1 MGIQSYFFS
10 LTASL
15 LPGNGVV
22 ERSSRS
28 QWLHYAPA
36 MKVLRIRK
44 CQIVGTRSVRRASG
58 LLETGLSVNCLPD
71 RYWRATYRKPD
82 VFRPVIEIIDR
93 SEQLNEWLCLNA
105 PNRGAASICEYQP
118 LFIAQSDSGVHSH
131 SRAGGNEDRNERD
144 ETQKHRDSDKREWVV
159 RADLEQERLQQS

>member
-1 MGIQSYFFS
+1 LRRMRFAMGIQSYFFS

-44 CQIVGTRSVRRASG
+44 CQIVGTRSVCRASG
-58 LLETGLSVNCLPD
+58 LLETEL
-71 RYWRATYRKPD
+71 
-82 VFRPVIEIIDR
+82 
-93 SEQLNEWLCLNA
+93 
-105 PNRGAASICEYQP
+105 
-118 LFIAQSDSGVHSH
+118 
-131 SRAGGNEDRNERD
+131 
-144 ETQKHRDSDKREWVV
+144 
-159 RADLEQERLQQS
+159 